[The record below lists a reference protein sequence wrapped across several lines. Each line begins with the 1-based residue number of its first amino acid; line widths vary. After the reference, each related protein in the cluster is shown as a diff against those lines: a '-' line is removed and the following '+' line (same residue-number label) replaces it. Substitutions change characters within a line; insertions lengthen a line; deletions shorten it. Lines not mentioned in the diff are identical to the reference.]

1 MTESSHP
8 EKPRVVVVGGGYGG
22 TAVAKA
28 LDETSDVVLVEPRDA
43 FMHNIAALR
52 ALVDPSW
59 LPRIFVSY
67 ARLLTNGRVLRDRAV
82 VVDPHRVVT
91 ASGEEISA
99 DYVVLAT
106 GSKYPFPAKTDLVDT
121 HHAQEQVRRAH
132 RALAQADRVLLMG
145 AGPVGIEL
153 AGEIRHVWPEKSIV
167 LLDVADEI
175 LGGPYRPEL
184 KAELRR
190 QLIEARVELILGS
203 PLHQA
208 PPTQPGELGPFTVT
222 TEAGT
227 EVVADIWFRCYG
239 VVPNSDYLGDALLP
253 ARRADGFIEVGPTL
267 QVTGQTTVFVIG
279 DVSTADSK
287 MAGFAGRQA
296 IIVADNINALAQG
309 RSDLAHYKSWG
320 VAIAV
325 PIGPNGGAG
334 QVPGGGEIAG
344 RGDNAQRKGREM
356 GVERLRER
364 FGLAVPATPCPI
376 GSGRA
381 VHLDLVRQAP

>member
-1 MTESSHP
+1 
-8 EKPRVVVVGGGYGG
+8 VVVVGGGYGG
-22 TAVAKA
+22 YAVAKA
-28 LDETSDVVLVEPRDA
+28 LDDTTDVVLVEPKDA

-59 LPRIFVSY
+59 LPRIFLPY
-67 ARLLTNGRVLRDRAV
+67 GALLTNGRVVRDRAV
-82 VVDPHRVVT
+82 VVDPRRVVT

-99 DYVVLAT
+99 DYIVLAT

-121 HHAQEQVRRAH
+121 HHAQEQVRQAH
-132 RALAQADRVLLMG
+132 RALAQADRVLLVG

-175 LGGPYRPEL
+175 LGGPYKPEL

-190 QLIEARVELILGS
+190 QLIDARVELILGS
-203 PLHQA
+203 PLRQA
-208 PPTQPGELGPFTVT
+208 PPTQPAELGTFTVT

-227 EVVADIWFRCYG
+227 DVIADIWFRCYG

-267 QVTGQTTVFVIG
+267 QVAGQTTVFALG
-279 DVSTADSK
+279 DISTADSK
-287 MAGFAGRQA
+287 MAGYAGHQA
-296 IIVADNINALAQG
+296 VIVAKNINALAQG

-325 PIGPNGGAG
+325 PFGPNGGSG
-334 QVPGGGEIAG
+334 QFPGEDGIAG
-344 RGDNAQRKGREM
+344 REAIAERKGREM

-364 FGLAVPATPCPI
+364 FGLEVPAA
-376 GSGRA
+376 R
-381 VHLDLVRQAP
+381 

>member
-1 MTESSHP
+1 MTKSNQAG
-8 EKPRVVVVGGGYGG
+8 KPTVVVVGGGYGG
-22 TAVAKA
+22 IAVAKA
-28 LDETSDVVLVEPRDA
+28 LDNTSDVVLVEQKDA

-59 LPRIFVSY
+59 LPSIFLPY
-67 ARLLTNGRVLRDRAV
+67 DRLLTNGRVVRDHAA

-91 ASGEEISA
+91 ASGQEIFA

-106 GSKYPFPAKTDLVDT
+106 GSRYPFPAKTDLVHA
-121 HHAQEQVRRAH
+121 HHAQEQVRQTH
-132 RALAQADRVLLMG
+132 RALAQADRVLLVG
-145 AGPVGIEL
+145 AGPVGVEL

-167 LLDVADEI
+167 LLGVGDEV

-203 PLHQA
+203 PLRQA
-208 PPTQPGELGPFTVT
+208 PPTEPGELGTFTVT

-227 EVVADIWFRCYG
+227 EVIADIWFRCYG
-239 VVPNSDYLGDALLP
+239 VVPNSDYLGDALVP

-267 QVTGQTTVFVIG
+267 QVAGQTTVFAVG
-279 DVSTADSK
+279 DISTADSK
-287 MAGFAGRQA
+287 MAGFAGHQA
-296 IIVADNINALAQG
+296 TIVADNINALATG

-334 QVPGGGEIAG
+334 QFPGEDEIAG
-344 RGDNAQRKGREM
+344 RETIAERKGREM

-364 FGLAVPATPCPI
+364 FGLATPE
-376 GSGRA
+376 A
-381 VHLDLVRQAP
+381 A